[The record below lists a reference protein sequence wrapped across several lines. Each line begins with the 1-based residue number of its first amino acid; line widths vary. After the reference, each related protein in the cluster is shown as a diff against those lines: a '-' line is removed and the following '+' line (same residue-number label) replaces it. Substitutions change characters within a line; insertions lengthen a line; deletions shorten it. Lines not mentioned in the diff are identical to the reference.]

1 MQRTPTRYRGGTR
14 SQADCRT
21 SGRIHP
27 PLRRA
32 SDAGMTLRVAERSQ
46 PKLRGSAM
54 LNRRQPA
61 RGQADMRN
69 LFLASLAL
77 AATIAAP
84 ARAADLPYKAP
95 PPLPEAYYD
104 WSGAYVGLNVGG
116 THYNVTHHF
125 PS

>member
-1 MQRTPTRYRGGTR
+1 
-14 SQADCRT
+14 
-21 SGRIHP
+21 
-27 PLRRA
+27 
-32 SDAGMTLRVAERSQ
+32 SDAGWPWRVAERSP
-46 PKLRGSAM
+46 PKRRVSAM
-54 LNRRQPA
+54 LKRRQPA

-116 THYNVTHHF
+116 TPHYVTHHF
-125 PS
+125 PSPGARTPPATTRHHGAT